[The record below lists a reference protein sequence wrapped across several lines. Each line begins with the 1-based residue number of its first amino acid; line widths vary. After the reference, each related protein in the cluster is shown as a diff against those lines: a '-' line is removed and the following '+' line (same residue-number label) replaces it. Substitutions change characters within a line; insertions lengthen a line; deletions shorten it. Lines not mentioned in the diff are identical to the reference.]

1 MHWSRETGYRTMFD
15 VQRSTFNLT
24 WHWFH
29 SSVIY
34 RELRYDLTYIE
45 VCLGETNY
53 SLVKVSTIS
62 SISITVSHYWMS
74 ISFQF
79 HSIDY
84 HLNTYLDAQ
93 ENHGTKM
100 ILQARLLIKSDTKI
114 VRLQRVGCH
123 RTCSCV
129 LMTKSQVDVSLSIK
143 CPFQPSLRC
152 FLGSCFGRRKHH
164 PITVIVTIEVTGLG
178 VLNDSSPGRPAEL
191 NNYKGTPN
199 AVLDHSDTYSVL
211 FPVHK

>member
-1 MHWSRETGYRTMFD
+1 
-15 VQRSTFNLT
+15 
-24 WHWFH
+24 
-29 SSVIY
+29 
-34 RELRYDLTYIE
+34 
-45 VCLGETNY
+45 
-53 SLVKVSTIS
+53 
-62 SISITVSHYWMS
+62 MS
-74 ISFQF
+74 IFFQF

-93 ENHGTKM
+93 EIHGTKM
-100 ILQARLLIKSDTKI
+100 ILQARLLIKSDTMI
-114 VRLQRVGCH
+114 VRLQRVACH

-143 CPFQPSLRC
+143 CPFQLSLRC
-152 FLGSCFGRRKHH
+152 LLGSCFGRRKHH
-164 PITVIVTIEVTGLG
+164 PITVIVAIEVTGFG
-178 VLNDSSPGRPAEL
+178 VSNDSSLGRPAEL